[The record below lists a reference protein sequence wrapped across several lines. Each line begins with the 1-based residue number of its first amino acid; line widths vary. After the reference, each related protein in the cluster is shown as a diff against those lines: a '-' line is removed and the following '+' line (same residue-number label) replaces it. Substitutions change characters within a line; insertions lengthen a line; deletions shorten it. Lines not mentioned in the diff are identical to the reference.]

1 MRLDARIR
9 FPLNPISGFRY
20 NSPMPIRRLKTPP
33 LPLLLR
39 LLPRS
44 LSLILGGLALAC
56 TGPATPAGVLPE
68 GPEPAAAT
76 AAASSLLPAASSPEL
91 TALEL
96 TASELEASATPTP
109 IPTPALPLTPPAEAA
124 VPNLPNVPV
133 IPNTPVVPA
142 ATGMP
147 APTPT
152 PVAKPTPTPTVAT
165 PLPAPVGRSF
175 PPAPERDLFQ
185 LAAELTLPPGAPPA
199 PRVVNP
205 EPVNYAAGRMDDFWL
220 VDLQALRVYRS
231 RFELRLVSPR
241 AYWYVE
247 EGQGVRQSDLER
259 AAAEFEA
266 VIYPRVTAYFGQEWT
281 PGVDND
287 PHLTIVHGA
296 IRGAAGYFSST
307 DEYPVSIRPRSN
319 QREMIYINSSYLR
332 VGSDFYL
339 EVLAHELKHAIQ
351 WNYDTSEDSWVSE
364 GLAELAVTVA
374 GYQSGSMRYFMQR
387 PFISLVHWPLDDANI
402 SAHYGGASLFMHYL
416 AEHYGG
422 KGDGGDASGDAGASG
437 LGSLRQLVTRP
448 EDNIAGIDAYL
459 AEAGY
464 AATFHTVFRD
474 WVAANFLDET
484 PGLYG
489 YAGLPVLARESM
501 VMNRLG
507 QLDREVAQYGTHY
520 IELGPELRGRP
531 LRFRFEGA
539 AQNSLLPT
547 EVAGGGCW
555 WSNSGDSI
563 TSSLTRPLDLRGLTQ
578 ATLTYQVWYSIEAE
592 WDYGYLQVSEDGG
605 RHWDILEA
613 PHTSAANPIGAAFGP
628 GYTGKSKGWLEERVD
643 LSGYA
648 GQEILLRF
656 QYVTDDALNDIGL
669 CLRQIALPE
678 AGISA
683 GADDGWQPNGFILT
697 DNRVPQDYIVQII
710 QKGEANRVT
719 ALPLSGAGAGTGL
732 ENGAG
737 VLAGEVVVQPYPGLK
752 RTVVA
757 VSATAPRTRLKA
769 PYKLSVAAAGQ

>member
-1 MRLDARIR
+1 
-9 FPLNPISGFRY
+9 
-20 NSPMPIRRLKTPP
+20 MPVRPLKTTP
-33 LPLLLR
+33 LPRLLCFLSLLLG
-39 LLPRS
+39 S
-44 LSLILGGLALAC
+44 LTLAC
-56 TGPATPAGVLPE
+56 TGATAPDGVRPE
-68 GPEPAAAT
+68 GPEPTAA
-76 AAASSLLPAASSPEL
+76 AAASSLLPTAPSPEL
-91 TALEL
+91 KAGVAPPPARTL
-96 TASELEASATPTP
+96 T
-109 IPTPALPLTPPAEAA
+109 LTPPAEVA
-124 VPNLPNVPV
+124 V
-133 IPNTPVVPA
+133 PVVPIIPA
-142 ATGMP
+142 GGGATP
-147 APTPT
+147 TARPTPT
-152 PVAKPTPTPTVAT
+152 ATPTIAAV
-165 PLPAPVGRSF
+165 LSAPGRRSF

-185 LAAELTLPPGAPPA
+185 LAAELLLPPGAPPV

-205 EPVNYAAGRMDDFWL
+205 EPVSYAAGRTDDFWL
-220 VDLQALRVYRS
+220 VDLQALRVYQS
-231 RFELRLVSPR
+231 RFELRLVSPH

-247 EGQGVRQSDLER
+247 EGQRVRQSDLER

-319 QREMIYINSSYLR
+319 QREMIYINSNYLR

-339 EVLAHELKHAIQ
+339 EVLAHELQHAIH
-351 WNYDTSEDSWVSE
+351 WNYDTSDDSWVSE

-374 GYQSGSMRYFMQR
+374 GYQSGSMRRFMQR
-387 PFISLVHWPLDDANI
+387 PFVSLVHWPIDNANI

-422 KGDGGDASGDAGASG
+422 KGEGGDAGESG
-437 LGSLRQLVTRP
+437 LGNLRQLVTRP

-464 AATFHTVFRD
+464 AATFHTVFQD
-474 WVAANFLDET
+474 WVVANFLDEA
-484 PGLYG
+484 PGIYG
-489 YAGLPVLARESM
+489 YAGLPVLARASL
-501 VMNRLG
+501 VMNEFGELS
-507 QLDREVAQYGTHY
+507 REVDQYGTHY
-520 IELGPELRGRP
+520 IELAPGLQEQP
-531 LRFRFEGA
+531 LRFRFEGV

-547 EVAGGGCW
+547 AVAEAGCW

-563 TSSLTRPLDLRGLTQ
+563 TASLTRPVDLRGLTR
-578 ATLTYQVWYSIEAE
+578 ATLTYQAWYSIEEE
-592 WDYGYLQVSEDGG
+592 WDYGYLQVSGDGG
-605 RHWDILEA
+605 RHWDILETA
-613 PHTSAANPIGAAFGP
+613 HTSAANPIGAAFGP
-628 GYTGKSKGWLEERVD
+628 GYTGKSRGWIEEKVD
-643 LSGYA
+643 LSSYA
-648 GQEILLRF
+648 GQEILIRF
-656 QYVTDDALNDIGL
+656 QYVTDDALNDHGL

-683 GADDGWQPNGFILT
+683 GVDGWQPHGFILT

-710 QKGEANRVT
+710 QKGEVNRVT
-719 ALPLSGAGAGTGL
+719 ALPLSAASAATGRENGQETGL
-732 ENGAG
+732 SPGLNHGLSNGLETGAG
-737 VLAGEVVVQPYPGLK
+737 VLAGEVVIQPHPGLK